1 MRLTERKKTILRE
14 VVTRFIDDAEPVSS
28 GKVAA
33 GPGMGISSATIRRE
47 MSELEKMGYLA
58 HPHTSAGRVPT
69 DRGYRF
75 YVDNIVEEVH
85 DWGMVSCGNIPDIK
99 LEFSHNMEIEAI
111 LKKSSEMLAEL
122 TNYLSMIVAP
132 AIYQSRFKHIELL
145 KFDAG
150 NFLMVLITDTGRV
163 YKRNFILEGKYTDL
177 DLQGAANIMNSQLR
191 DKNIMDI
198 SSGDLKVEENDF
210 RFLLL
215 IKKILEL
222 IKDCIKEN
230 LLYNRIF
237 VHGTSV
243 ILRQPEF
250 IDLKKIQDMLGVIE
264 NEYLLMKMLLDFSDE
279 NRFVVKIGSELVEGG
294 TGELSLIASK
304 YRIGGNSSGAI
315 GILGPKRMNYQRV
328 INILEIFRSNLT
340 RVFDSR
346 A

>member
-1 MRLTERKKTILRE
+1 MRLSDRKKNILKE
-14 VVTRFIDDAEPVSS
+14 VITRFIQDAEPVSS

-33 GPGMGISSATIRRE
+33 EPGMIISSATIRKE

-75 YVDNIVEEVH
+75 YVDNVVEEARE
-85 DWGMVSCGNIPDIK
+85 WSLAPCGNLPDIK
-99 LEFSHNMEIEAI
+99 LEFNQNMEMESI
-111 LKKSSEMLAEL
+111 LKKSSEMLAGL

-145 KFDAG
+145 KFEAD

-163 YKRNFILEGKYTDL
+163 YKRNFAMEGRYNDL
-177 DLQGAANIMNSQLR
+177 DLQGASNILNSQLR

-198 SSGDLKVEENDF
+198 SSGDLKVEEND
-210 RFLLL
+210 LHLSIL
-215 IKKILEL
+215 IKKIVGL

-250 IDLKKIQDMLGVIE
+250 IDLKKIQDILRVIE
-264 NEYLLMKMLLDFSDE
+264 NEYLLMKMLLDFSED
-279 NRFVVKIGSELVEGG
+279 NRFVVKIGSELVEDG
-294 TGELSLIASK
+294 TGDLSLVASK

-328 INILEIFRSNLT
+328 INILELFRRNLNM
-340 RVFDSR
+340 VFDSR
-346 A
+346 V